1 MHTRLETLETQLND
15 FDATRRA
22 VALRELLA
30 LADQGAVDIA
40 PVADV
45 ANMHCHTFFS
55 YNAYGYS
62 PTALAWLAKKSG
74 YKFMGIVDFDVL
86 DGVEEFLA
94 ACDLAGVR
102 GSAGMETRVFIP
114 EFAMREIN
122 SPGEPGIFYYMGIG
136 FVSTDSADL
145 NGEISAILA
154 SLRARAEARNRD
166 VAVRV
171 NAYLDPVTIDYD
183 RDVLPLTPAGNATE
197 RHMVIAYLEAAQRS
211 VSDPAAFWAE
221 KLHTSRAEIDAI
233 LNNGPKI
240 QNLVRARLMK
250 RGGVG
255 YVQPTPEMFP
265 SVEEVNRVITACGAL
280 PCATWLD
287 GTSAGEQTEE
297 ELLDLLIGK
306 GVVALNIVPDRNWN
320 IADPE
325 IKRIKLQKLYE
336 IVELA
341 QRFDLPLNVGTE
353 MNAPGNRLVD
363 DFAAPELNPVREA
376 FLDGAAFIYGHT
388 VMHRVLGLGYQSE
401 WARAH
406 FPTRKM
412 RNGFYTQVGRHLSPG
427 QEKLSNLKATTHT
440 IEPDVILS
448 HTISAKDFTC

>member
-1 MHTRLETLETQLND
+1 MNTLPETLETQLND
-15 FDATRRA
+15 FDVTQRTA
-22 VALRELLA
+22 ALRELLA
-30 LADQGAVDIA
+30 LADQGEIDIA
-40 PVADV
+40 PPADV

-62 PTALAWLAKKSG
+62 STALAWLAKKSG

-86 DGVEEFLA
+86 DGVGEFLA

-114 EFAMREIN
+114 EFATREIN

-136 FVSTDSADL
+136 FTATDL
-145 NGEISAILA
+145 NGESATILE

-166 VAVRV
+166 MAARV
-171 NAYLDPVTIDYD
+171 NAYLNPVAIDYD
-183 RDVLPLTPAGNATE
+183 RDVLPLTPTGNATE
-197 RHMVIAYLEAAQRS
+197 RHMVVAYLEAAQRC
-211 VSDPAAFWAE
+211 VPDPAAFWAE

-233 LNNGPKI
+233 LDNGPKI
-240 QNLVRARLMK
+240 QNLVRAKLMK

-265 SVEEVNRVITACGAL
+265 SVEEVNHVITACGAL

-287 GTSAGEQTEE
+287 GTSAGEQAEE

-325 IKRIKLQKLYE
+325 VKRVKLQKLYE
-336 IVELA
+336 IVQLA
-341 QRFDLPLNVGTE
+341 QRLNLPLNVGTE

-363 DFAAPELNPVREA
+363 DFAAPVLSPVREA

-388 VMHRVLGLGYQSE
+388 AMQRALGLGYQSE
-401 WARAH
+401 WAKAH
-406 FPTRKM
+406 FPTRKI
-412 RNGFYTQVGRHLSPG
+412 RNEFYTQVGEHLPPG
-427 QEKLSNLKATTHT
+427 QETLSNLKAIIHTT
-440 IEPDVILS
+440 EPDVILS
-448 HTISAKDFTC
+448 HIIR